1 MHVSDEMLRKMV
13 QVYRDSIGGIEES
26 FAAVLAVLPE
36 MYTVEQVCEMYGSWI
51 LSNEKDA
58 CMTFPEYISPRL
70 TQQTPAAPQAQATP
84 EMYTLEQ
91 VEAAMHNFL
100 RARFAMPDKHDRQ
113 SNIDDFIARLTQ
125 QTPAAQLVG
134 AEVNG
139 DLLYDSEQ
147 ATQDAEPT
155 ITLAEHKAKMRELLE
170 ELMPMSDG
178 LAYKEKLYRKYGL
191 TEPTPEE
198 RVTIKDADDS
208 WFVYLDGVYQ
218 YNGKESTAKA
228 LHYGLI
234 AQLKKEEK

>member
-70 TQQTPAAPQAQATP
+70 TQQTPAAPQAQAT
-84 EMYTLEQ
+84 
-91 VEAAMHNFL
+91 
-100 RARFAMPDKHDRQ
+100 
-113 SNIDDFIARLTQ
+113 
-125 QTPAAQLVG
+125 
-134 AEVNG
+134 
-139 DLLYDSEQ
+139 
-147 ATQDAEPT
+147 QDAEPT

-191 TEPTPEE
+191 TEPTPAE
-198 RVTIKDADDS
+198 RVTVGRVSGDGSYSVLRYYVDDKVATDEQIKA
-208 WFVYLDGVYQ
+208 
-218 YNGKESTAKA
+218 A
-228 LHYGLI
+228 LI
-234 AQLKKEEK
+234 AQLYKETK

>member
-70 TQQTPAAPQAQATP
+70 TQQTPAA
-84 EMYTLEQ
+84 
-91 VEAAMHNFL
+91 
-100 RARFAMPDKHDRQ
+100 
-113 SNIDDFIARLTQ
+113 
-125 QTPAAQLVG
+125 QLVG

-147 ATQDAEPT
+147 ATPDAEPI
-155 ITLAEHKAKMRELLE
+155 ITLAEHKAKMLDLLHE
-170 ELMPMSDG
+170 CAPATEGTALYEKWLRQFD
-178 LAYKEKLYRKYGL
+178 LAK
-191 TEPTPEE
+191 PTPEE
-198 RVTIKDADDS
+198 RVTIGTVVGSEFYSLYFIDDKIVS
-208 WFVYLDGVYQ
+208 DEQ
-218 YNGKESTAKA
+218 IKA
-228 LHYGLI
+228 ALV